1 MDVFDAKIKVAGENE
16 RKNVSGL
23 ADDGSGDIGV
33 SV

>member
-1 MDVFDAKIKVAGENE
+1 MHVHVVDAKMKVAGENDE
-16 RKNVSGL
+16 KKL